1 MLSLLLI
8 AATAADAL
16 SDLRATLA
24 QLAAT
29 MPVHGTFEMAS
40 TSNSSDEDQPFV
52 GKAGVGFEAGD
63 AGLRIL
69 YPKATLAQAHD
80 EARTEAVD
88 PNRQTPARSGVQRI
102 HALDLAEL
110 LDAASALSVKL
121 QNAQLVE
128 SRPAPYRGK
137 PARLLTLKL
146 TPKMSKGESKHVKK
160 LEGTLSVWL
169 GDDGVPIAAEQ
180 TFYAKASFLLMSFES
195 TQKESWMF
203 ARAGD
208 RLVATHHERTENA
221 GGFGE
226 HTTSHT
232 EENVRLEQ

>member
-1 MLSLLLI
+1 MLALILI
-8 AATAADAL
+8 AATAGDAL
-16 SDLRATLA
+16 SDLRTTLA
-24 QLAAT
+24 QLAGTTPA
-29 MPVHGTFEMAS
+29 HGTFDVTS
-40 TSNSSDEDQPFV
+40 TETTSDEPQPFE
-52 GKAGVGFEAGD
+52 GKASVGFEVD
-63 AGLRIL
+63 SAGLRIL
-69 YPKATLAQAHD
+69 YPRATLAQATQ
-80 EARTEAVD
+80 EARAEAVD

-121 QNAQLVE
+121 QNAQLVD
-128 SRPAPYRGK
+128 SRSAPYRGK
-137 PARLLTLKL
+137 PARLVALKL

-180 TFYAKASFLLMSFES
+180 SFYAKASFLLMSFES
-195 TQKESWMF
+195 TQKENWTF
-203 ARAGD
+203 TRAGD

-226 HTTSHT
+226 HTASRI
-232 EENVRLEQ
+232 EQNVRLEP

>member
-1 MLSLLLI
+1 MLALLLI
-8 AATAADAL
+8 AATASDAL

-29 MPVHGTFEMAS
+29 TPVHGTFEVVS
-40 TSNSSDEDQPFV
+40 TSNTSDEDQPFV

-63 AGLRIL
+63 VGLRIL
-69 YPKATLAQAHD
+69 YPKATLAQAHE
-80 EARTEAVD
+80 EARAEAVD

-121 QNAQLVE
+121 QNAQLVD
-128 SRPAPYRGK
+128 SRSASYHGK
-137 PARLLTLKL
+137 PARLIALKL

-160 LEGTLSVWL
+160 LEATLSVWL
-169 GDDGVPIAAEQ
+169 SDDGVPIAAEQ
-180 TFYAKASFLLMSFES
+180 SLYAKASFLLMSFES
-195 TQKESWMF
+195 TQKENWTF
-203 ARAGD
+203 TRAGD
-208 RLVATHHERTENA
+208 RLVATHHEQIENA

-226 HTTSHT
+226 HTTSHID
-232 EENVRLEQ
+232 ENVRLEP